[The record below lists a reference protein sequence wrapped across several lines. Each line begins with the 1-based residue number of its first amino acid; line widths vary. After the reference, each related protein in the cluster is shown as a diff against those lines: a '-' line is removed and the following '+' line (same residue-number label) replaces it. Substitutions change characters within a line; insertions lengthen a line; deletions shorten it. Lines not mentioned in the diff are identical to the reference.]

1 MKTVLAPNAPWP
13 KWVEPAKRAK
23 RTKRAKPS
31 EVDAK
36 FAAWWNSQTQENIVA
51 IYEIFDSYK
60 AKKENTHGIV
70 RRR

>member
-13 KWVEPAKRAK
+13 KWVEPAKRANK

-36 FAAWWNSQTQENIVA
+36 FELWLSRNA
-51 IYEIFDSYK
+51 D
-60 AKKENTHGIV
+60 KENTDGV

>member
-13 KWVEPAKRAK
+13 KWVEPPAKASK

-36 FAAWWNSQTQENIVA
+36 FEQWLQ
-51 IYEIFDSYK
+51 
-60 AKKENTHGIV
+60 ENTHGIT

>member
-1 MKTVLAPNAPWP
+1 MMKTVLVPNAPWP

-23 RTKRAKPS
+23 RTKRARPS

-36 FAAWWNSQTQENIVA
+36 FEQWLSRNA
-51 IYEIFDSYK
+51 D
-60 AKKENTHGIV
+60 KENTDGIV

>member
-13 KWVEPAKRAK
+13 KFEPKMPK
-23 RTKRAKPS
+23 KRAKPS

-36 FAAWWNSQTQENIVA
+36 FEQWL
-51 IYEIFDSYK
+51 
-60 AKKENTHGIV
+60 KENKDGIT

>member
-1 MKTVLAPNAPWP
+1 MIKTVLAPNAPWP
-13 KWVEPAKRAK
+13 KWVEPAKRANK

-36 FAAWWNSQTQENIVA
+36 FELWLSRNA
-51 IYEIFDSYK
+51 D
-60 AKKENTHGIV
+60 KENTHGI

>member
-13 KWVEPAKRAK
+13 KWVEPPAKRANK

-36 FAAWWNSQTQENIVA
+36 FELWLSRNT
-51 IYEIFDSYK
+51 D
-60 AKKENTHGIV
+60 KENTHGV

>member
-1 MKTVLAPNAPWP
+1 MTKTVLVPNAPWP

-23 RTKRAKPS
+23 RTKRARPS

-36 FAAWWNSQTQENIVA
+36 FEQWLSRNA
-51 IYEIFDSYK
+51 D
-60 AKKENTHGIV
+60 KENTDGVV

>member
-31 EVDAK
+31 EIDAK
-36 FAAWWNSQTQENIVA
+36 FEQWI
-51 IYEIFDSYK
+51 
-60 AKKENTHGIV
+60 KKEFPNGV

>member
-1 MKTVLAPNAPWP
+1 MTKTVLVPNAPWP

-36 FAAWWNSQTQENIVA
+36 FEQWLSRNA
-51 IYEIFDSYK
+51 D
-60 AKKENTHGIV
+60 KENTNGV
-70 RRR
+70 RRW

>member
-31 EVDAK
+31 EIDAK
-36 FAAWWNSQTQENIVA
+36 FELWL
-51 IYEIFDSYK
+51 
-60 AKKENTHGIV
+60 KENTHGI